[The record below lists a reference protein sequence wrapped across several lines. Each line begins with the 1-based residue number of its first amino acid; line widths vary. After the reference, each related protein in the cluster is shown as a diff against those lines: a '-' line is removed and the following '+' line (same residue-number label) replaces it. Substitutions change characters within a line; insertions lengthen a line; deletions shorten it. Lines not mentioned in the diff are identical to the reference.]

1 VLLRHRARDLVLASW
16 ETDSESVA
24 HTLPAG
30 LEPATVDG
38 RHLVTLA
45 ALRWEGG
52 RLGVLPIPRFSQV
65 NVRVYVR
72 HGEETAVV
80 FLALR
85 VTTLG
90 MGGAFLGFPVRLAR
104 ARVRDG
110 RVDAGGFGVSL
121 AYERRGPAE
130 PSELGAHELG
140 IFEAAGVR
148 AFRIRRGEA
157 SWERGEAVGPVRA
170 EPLLA
175 LGFAVDGPP
184 EIRYVARTSFEV
196 DLPPRKLS

>member
-1 VLLRHRARDLVLASW
+1 MLLRHRARDLVLASW
-16 ETDSESVA
+16 ETDSKSVA

-65 NVRVYVR
+65 NVRVYAR

-104 ARVRDG
+104 ARVREG

-148 AFRIRRGEA
+148 AFRVRRGEA

-184 EIRYVARTSFEV
+184 EIRYVAATTFEV
-196 DLPPRKLS
+196 ELPPRKL